1 MLPFAQLKLKALFI
15 GLNESS
21 RQELFNHAICFKKFQ
36 MFQELSQK
44 N

>member
-1 MLPFAQLKLKALFI
+1 MSPFAQLKVLFI

-21 RQELFNHAICFKKFQ
+21 RQELFNHANCFEEFQ